1 MSKIRTVSIGQ
12 IETYSNYIDLENA
25 KSKEK
30 FIKGTE
36 RIIRSSDE
44 YKSYIKFLKEYVDMT
59 KCAFF
64 NGVTIVDKKK
74 IHIEIHHA
82 PLTLFEITMIVVDKW
97 LAEGIPI
104 NDLLI
109 ADEVMRIHYNN
120 KVGLIPLSKTVHQL
134 VQSEAGITIPLY
146 MIYGSYV
153 DFLKEYQDYI
163 MDDRIFEKL
172 QYAIQQTKNLTHNSF
187 DMLNPEFIYIETDGV
202 EYAKTIEKDDEDV
215 NRSEN
220 T

>member
-64 NGVTIVDKKK
+64 NGVTNVDKKK

-134 VQSEAGITIPLY
+134 VHSEAGVTIPLY